1 MEIKT
6 KEKGFLIREAE
17 RKDVPL
23 VLSFIRKMGE
33 YEKLSHEVVA
43 SEELL
48 ERYLFGNRRFAEVIL
63 GYYNEVPV
71 GFALYFFNFSTFLS
85 RPGIYLE
92 DIFVLEEYRRMGFGK
107 VMLSY
112 LAKTAVERECGRL
125 EWVVL
130 DWNEPSIKFYK
141 SLGAKLMN
149 EWIITRMTGP
159 SLKELADQF

>member
-17 RKDVPL
+17 KKDVPL

-48 ERYLFGNRRFAEVIL
+48 ERYLFGDRRFAEVIL

>member
-1 MEIKT
+1 MPPP
-6 KEKGFLIREAE
+6 F
-17 RKDVPL
+17 
-23 VLSFIRKMGE
+23 SS
-33 YEKLSHEVVA
+33 EKLTADVA
-43 SEELL
+43 LAHAPILQGPDDSSSEELL
-48 ERYLFGNRRFAEVIL
+48 DKYLFGDRRFAEVIL
-63 GYYNEVPV
+63 GYYNGAPV

>member
-48 ERYLFGNRRFAEVIL
+48 ERYLFGDRRFAEVIL